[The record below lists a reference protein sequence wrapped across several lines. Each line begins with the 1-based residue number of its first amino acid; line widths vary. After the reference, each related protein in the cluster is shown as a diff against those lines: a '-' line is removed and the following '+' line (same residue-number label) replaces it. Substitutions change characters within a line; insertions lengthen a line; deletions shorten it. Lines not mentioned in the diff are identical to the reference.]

1 MAITRE
7 RLEDIK
13 CVLQHL
19 LIRTTWETQSI
30 SYDALE
36 AVEDLLTKED
46 SKYKNICNV
55 ITDIRDSFLDLVIS
69 NTEY

>member
-46 SKYKNICNV
+46 PKYKNICNV